1 MLQGRSSPQRT
12 EYDEKLDVI
21 VGYVEKYAAIAG
33 RAITPQ
39 LLAIYIEA
47 LDDLE
52 LRQIRKGLAEYLKC
66 GTKFPWPGDLRD
78 YIEDEV

>member
-1 MLQGRSSPQRT
+1 MLQGKPSPALT
-12 EYDEKLDVI
+12 EHDVKTDVI
-21 VGYVEKYAAIAG
+21 ATYVEKYAAIAG

-39 LLAIYIEA
+39 LLTVYVEA

-52 LRQIRKGLAEYLKC
+52 LRVIRKGLAEYLRC

-78 YIEDEV
+78 YCEEEV